1 MFSPNYALPS
11 KDITSLQGNIH
22 LANSYESVM
31 KSKRVEIE
39 LYPYEFEA
47 LKANRMISDMCGQYM
62 KSAERSSDFV
72 VLDISIHEANDLAGW
87 VAAEA
92 NHAKSAEESDL
103 LNSACDAIEVN
114 I

>member
-11 KDITSLQGNIH
+11 KDTTSLQGNIH
-22 LANSYESVM
+22 LASSYENVM
-31 KSKRVEIE
+31 KSERVEIE

-47 LKANRMISDMCGQYM
+47 LKANRMISDMCGQYF
-62 KSAERSSDFV
+62 KSAKRRGDFV

-87 VAAEA
+87 VAAET
-92 NHAKSAEESDL
+92 NHAKSARESDL

>member
-1 MFSPNYALPS
+1 
-11 KDITSLQGNIH
+11 
-22 LANSYESVM
+22 M
-31 KSKRVEIE
+31 KSKRVKIE

-47 LKANRMISDMCGQYM
+47 LKANSMISDMCSKYLATG
-62 KSAERSSDFV
+62 ERRGDFV

-92 NHAKSAEESDL
+92 NHAKSEKESDL
-103 LNSACDAIEVN
+103 LNSACDTIEAN

>member
-1 MFSPNYALPS
+1 
-11 KDITSLQGNIH
+11 
-22 LANSYESVM
+22 M

-47 LKANRMISDMCGQYM
+47 LKANGMIRDMCGKYL
-62 KSAERSSDFV
+62 KSAKMRGDFV
-72 VLDISIHEANDLAGW
+72 VLDISILDANDFAGW

-92 NHAKSAEESDL
+92 NHTKSEEENVL
-103 LNSACDAIEVN
+103 LNSACDAIEAN

>member
-1 MFSPNYALPS
+1 
-11 KDITSLQGNIH
+11 
-22 LANSYESVM
+22 M

-47 LKANRMISDMCGQYM
+47 LKANGMIRDMCGKYL
-62 KSAERSSDFV
+62 KSSKRRGDFV
-72 VLDISIHEANDLAGW
+72 VLDISILEANDFAGW

-92 NHAKSAEESDL
+92 NHAKSEEENVL
-103 LNSACDAIEVN
+103 LNSACDAIEAN